1 MERVKLAA
9 IYNVWDGVELLKG
22 SMESVVNGVDLFV
35 IVWQHTSNYG
45 EEFNPRPW
53 IPAHIYRTNESG
65 DEVPIY
71 FVEHRSQSRNPR
83 KEETTKRSVGLH
95 VAIECG
101 ATHFLHMDCDEFY
114 TDFVKLKQRVLDLDL
129 DGSVCQLQTYF
140 KKPTLQLQGFDNYY
154 VPFIHKIQP
163 GIDIGVGIYP
173 FYVDPTRKV
182 KMDQNARVDV
192 VGVMHHFSYVRAD
205 IERKARNSTAAG
217 NIAKSQLLKQYHNPD
232 TGPGTKIVDFQN
244 KELVEVPDIFRIEKQ
259 IKDFT
264 ANQK

>member
-1 MERVKLAA
+1 MEGIKLAA

-22 SMESVVNGVDLFV
+22 SMESVADGVDEF
-35 IVWQHTSNYG
+35 IVVYQTRSNHG
-45 EEFNPRPW
+45 EEFDPRPW
-53 IPAHIYRTNESG
+53 IPSNVFDSNGNSKPVWFA
-65 DEVPIY
+65 
-71 FVEHRSQSRNPR
+71 EHEPTTRNPR
-83 KEETTKRSVGLH
+83 KEETVKRQAGVEL
-95 VAIECG
+95 AKRLN

-163 GIDIGVGIYP
+163 GIEIGVGIYP

-182 KMDQNARVDV
+182 KMDPNARVDV

-217 NIAKSQLLKQYHNPD
+217 NIAKSQLLDQYHDPG

-259 IKDFT
+259 IEDFT